1 VTDDFLS
8 GTSGQV
14 FGLRATSRALVSDA
28 IADAAAAA
36 TLRPWRL
43 RRDAASGPRR
53 RVLALAI
60 ERTDVPNLLSA
71 ARRELERSRHQVDF
85 ASTAA
90 ADRGKF
96 ENLNALLAEHP
107 PDGHDWIL
115 AVDDDVAFPPGFLD
129 AFLFLAERF
138 ELRVAQPA
146 HRSRSHAAWNVTRRR
161 VGSVARET
169 AFVETG
175 PVVAFHSSTFETFLP
190 FPPLRAGWGLD
201 LHWSAVA
208 QRHGWK
214 TGIIDATPIRHG
226 LRRIAASY
234 DRAAAVAEARQFL
247 AGKPYTT
254 AQAAQRTLVT
264 HRSWT

>member
-1 VTDDFLS
+1 VIDDFLS

-14 FGLRATSRALVSDA
+14 FGPRATSKALVRDA
-28 IADAAAAA
+28 VADGAALA
-36 TLRPWRL
+36 TLLPWRL
-43 RRDAASGPRR
+43 RRDAGRGPRR
-53 RVLALAI
+53 RVLVLAI
-60 ERTDVPNLLSA
+60 ERTDVPNLLTA
-71 ARRELERSRHQVDF
+71 ARRELGRSRHHVDF
-85 ASTAA
+85 FSTVA

-107 PDGHDWIL
+107 PAGYDWIL
-115 AVDDDVAFPPGFLD
+115 AVDDDVAFPRGFLD

-138 ELRVAQPA
+138 ELRIAQPA

-161 VGSVARET
+161 VGTVARET

-175 PVVAFHSSTFETFLP
+175 PVVAFHSTTFETFLP

-208 QRHGWK
+208 GSRGWK
-214 TGIIDATPIRHG
+214 IGIVDATPIRHG

-234 DRAAAVAEARQFL
+234 DRSAAIDEARRFL

>member
-1 VTDDFLS
+1 VSDDFLS

-14 FGLRATSRALVSDA
+14 FGPRATSKALFRDA
-28 IADAAAAA
+28 VADAAGLA

-43 RRDAASGPRR
+43 RRDAARAPRR
-53 RVLALAI
+53 RVLALAV
-60 ERTDVPNLLSA
+60 ERTDVPNLLEA
-71 ARRELERSRHQVDF
+71 ARHELGHSRHQVDF
-85 ASTAA
+85 VSTAA

-96 ENLNALLAEHP
+96 ENLNSLLAEHP
-107 PDGHDWIL
+107 ARGYDWL
-115 AVDDDVAFPPGFLD
+115 VALDDDVAFPHGFLD

-161 VGSVARET
+161 VGTVVRET

-175 PVVAFHSSTFETFLP
+175 PVVAFHSDTFDTFLP

-208 QRHGWK
+208 GQHGWK
-214 TGIIDATPIRHG
+214 IGIVDATPIRHG

-234 DRAAAVAEARQFL
+234 DRADAVAEAREFL
-247 AGKPYTT
+247 AGRPYTT